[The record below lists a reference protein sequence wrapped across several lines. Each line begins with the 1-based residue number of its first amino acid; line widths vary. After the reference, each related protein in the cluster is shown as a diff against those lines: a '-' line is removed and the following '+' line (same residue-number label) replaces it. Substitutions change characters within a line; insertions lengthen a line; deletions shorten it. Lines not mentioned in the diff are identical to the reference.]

1 MSALD
6 ILKNNQAKI
15 NRLREE
21 AEAALAEVERLE
33 SENSLAC
40 RVAAECEE
48 KVEEKKMYDSEALAT
63 LYTQLSARFG
73 SGIDADITTFCETTG
88 LDLPAP
94 IKPPADE
101 EEAQEA
107 VA

>member
-6 ILKNNQAKI
+6 TLKNNQAKI

-21 AEAALAEVERLE
+21 AAAALAEIERLE

-48 KVEEKKMYDSEALAT
+48 KAEEKKEYDSEALAT
-63 LYTQLSARFG
+63 LYTQLFARYGSA
-73 SGIDADITTFCETTG
+73 IDADFVTFCDTTS
-88 LDLPAP
+88 LELPP
-94 IKPPADE
+94 ELKPKEDE
-101 EEAQEA
+101 EGDPPPNL
-107 VA
+107 